1 MKLLIISDLHANIDA
16 LKAVWEKESDSDVVL
31 CVGDVV
37 DWGFY
42 PHETIAWLR
51 ERDAVVVYGNHDH
64 EFLRQYDS
72 GVREPQGKE
81 TTYMS
86 HCINHTTEE
95 DVAWL
100 RSLPEIA
107 VVEYDG
113 ITYCLKHSVVL
124 HERKSTIQQYLGE
137 YRSIPAFGELWKQL
151 VGSDDQAQKRI
162 VIGHSHICFMLRAYA
177 NEMYI
182 NPGSTHYRKGP
193 DSVEKGADY
202 ITVTDGIPVMGHVDY
217 PTAHLRD
224 MIRNSNFP
232 MEIQTPAL
240 VYSGSA
246 VD

>member
-1 MKLLIISDLHANIDA
+1 MKLLLISDLHANIDA
-16 LKAVWEKESDSDVVL
+16 LNAIWKKESDSDVVL

-42 PHETIAWLR
+42 PHETIAWLK
-51 ERDAVVVYGNHDH
+51 ERNAVVVYGNHDH
-64 EFLRQYDS
+64 EFLRQYDL
-72 GVREPQGKE
+72 GVREPIGEE

-137 YRSIPAFGELWKQL
+137 YRSIPAFRELWMQL
-151 VGSDDQAQKRI
+151 VGSDEQEEKRI
-162 VIGHSHICFMLRAYA
+162 VIGHSHICFLLRAYA

-182 NPGSTHYRKGP
+182 NPGSTHYRKGA
-193 DSVEKGADY
+193 DSIEKGADY
-202 ITVTDGIPVMGHVDY
+202 ITIIDGIPVMKHVDY
-217 PTAHLRD
+217 PTAHLRE
-224 MIRNSNFP
+224 MIKKSNFP
-232 MEIQTPAL
+232 PNIQTPAL
-240 VYSGSA
+240 VYAGSV

>member
-1 MKLLIISDLHANIDA
+1 MKLLLISDLHANIDA
-16 LKAVWEKESDSDVVL
+16 LNAVWAKESDSDVVL

-42 PHETIAWLR
+42 PHETIAWLK
-51 ERDAVVVYGNHDH
+51 ERNAVVVYGNHDH
-64 EFLRQYDS
+64 EFLKQYDS
-72 GVREPQGKE
+72 GVREPVGEE

-100 RSLPEIA
+100 RALPEIA

-113 ITYCLKHSVVL
+113 ITYCLKHSIVL
-124 HERKSTIQQYLGE
+124 HERKSSIQQILGE
-137 YRSIPAFGELWKQL
+137 YRSIPAFRELWMQL
-151 VGSDDQAQKRI
+151 VGSDDQKEKRI

-182 NPGSTHYRKGP
+182 NLGSTHYRKGP

-202 ITVTDGIPVMGHVDY
+202 ITITDGIPVMKHVDY
-217 PTAHLRD
+217 PTAHLREK
-224 MIRNSNFP
+224 IRKSNFP
-232 MEIQTPAL
+232 QNIQTPAL
-240 VYSGSA
+240 VYAGSA